1 MALTT
6 ETHLLPV
13 LEAGSETGWDP
24 GPFTAVLQCLHLDI
38 PLLENKIKEN
48 CMGLKTAVC
57 THSWGRFWDPKDNK
71 ETKKTTLLLLKS
83 PAQKQSTVCALA
95 LDTT

>member
-6 ETHLLPV
+6 EIHLLPV

-48 CMGLKTAVC
+48 CMGLKPAMC
-57 THSWGRFWDPKDNK
+57 THSWGRFWDNRIYLKITQRPKK
-71 ETKKTTLLLLKS
+71 
-83 PAQKQSTVCALA
+83 PHCYF
-95 LDTT
+95 